1 LSGEEVGLPGLLREI
16 LWESCVG
23 GPFRWALSPVVPL
36 ACGGNGAGGIGGES
50 EPAKG
55 VP

>member
-1 LSGEEVGLPGLLREI
+1 MSGEEVGLPGLLREI

-23 GPFRWALSPVVPL
+23 GPFLWALSPVVPL
-36 ACGGNGAGGIGGES
+36 ACSGNGAGGLGGES